1 MRKIR
6 YVWPLLLVALTA
18 APVRP
23 AAEHWVATWGRAQ
36 QLLRGE
42 GMPGG
47 GRAAQPPATPPTPPA
62 AARAGSGR
70 RFPAP
75 PVPQALNNQTIRMV
89 ARVSLGGRRVRVR
102 LSSAFNTNTVK
113 IGAAHI
119 ALRSKDSGIAAGTD
133 RVLTFGGKPTA
144 TLYAGGV
151 LIGDPVSLD
160 LPPLSDVAVS
170 LYFPGD
176 TGFPTVHYFGLHD
189 TYISKEGD
197 FTAQPAIPDATTTQS
212 YYWLAGIDVVAPADA
227 ATLVT
232 FGDSITDG
240 DQSTPDTNGM
250 WPAVLAARLQANKA
264 TAHIGVVNAGISGNQ
279 VLGDGGSGV
288 VRLAHDA
295 LSHPGVKWIM
305 LLEGINDI
313 SRGSRESPGRPLITA
328 DDLIAGYQQIIEMA
342 RLHGVQVIG
351 CTITPYGG
359 RSEYGESVRVAV
371 NQWIRTSGAFYAV
384 VDFDAAT
391 RSPDEPKRFRPE
403 IDSPD
408 GTHPA
413 NPGYKMMAD
422 SVDLSIFSKK

>member
-47 GRAAQPPATPPTPPA
+47 GRAAQPPATPPIPPP

>member
-1 MRKIR
+1 
-6 YVWPLLLVALTA
+6 
-18 APVRP
+18 
-23 AAEHWVATWGRAQ
+23 
-36 QLLRGE
+36 
-42 GMPGG
+42 
-47 GRAAQPPATPPTPPA
+47 
-62 AARAGSGR
+62 
-70 RFPAP
+70 
-75 PVPQALNNQTIRMV
+75 MV
-89 ARVSLGGRRVRVR
+89 ARVSLGGSKVRVR
-102 LSSAFNTNTVK
+102 LSSAINTNTVK

-119 ALRSKDSGIAAGTD
+119 ALRSKDSGIAAGSD
-133 RVLTFGGKPTA
+133 RVLTFGGKPTV

-151 LIGDPVSLD
+151 LISDPVSLD

-197 FTAQPAIPDATTTQS
+197 FTAQPAIADAAITQS
-212 YYWLAGIDVVAPADA
+212 YYWLAGVDVAAPADA
-227 ATLVT
+227 ATLVA

-240 DQSTPDTNGM
+240 DQSTPNTNGM
-250 WPAVLAARLQANKA
+250 WPAALAARLHANKA
-264 TAHIGVVNAGISGNQ
+264 TAHIGVVNEGVSGNQ
-279 VLGDGGSGV
+279 VLGDGGTGV

-313 SRGSRESPGRPLITA
+313 SRGSRESPGRPLLTA

-342 RLHGVQVIG
+342 RLHGVHVIG

-359 RSEYGESVRVAV
+359 RSEYGESVREGV
-371 NQWIRTSGAFYAV
+371 NKWIRSSSAFYAV

-391 RSPDEPKRFRPE
+391 RAPDDPKRFRAE
-403 IDSPD
+403 VDSPD

-422 SVDLSIFSKK
+422 SIDLSIFSANYATKAKRK